1 MGFGNGAYA
10 KIKSVIKSTDKVTEC
25 KITISKKNPKTQ
37 QYELQFAGYVKFI
50 GKAHL
55 QRPMENQRIK
65 IVNCDVTNAYVKNG
79 VLEFNQKPV
88 FIIYEYELQDEQS
101 TTHSYSQPSE
111 YVSYP
116 PPEVTS
122 FETLTSNFDI
132 PF

>member
-1 MGFGNGAYA
+1 MREVTVLDGFDAS
-10 KIKSVIKSTDKVTEC
+10 KHSSI
-25 KITISKKNPKTQ
+25 ISCFNK
-37 QYELQFAGYVKFI
+37 
-50 GKAHL
+50 
-55 QRPMENQRIK
+55 
-65 IVNCDVTNAYVKNG
+65 DYVKNG